1 MKFLRSTTAAAALM
15 AGAVTMSSNSAE
27 SAQIMTADTGAT
39 GNIVHAMMLVYG
51 KLFSSHLG
59 ISVQIN
65 DSQTLT
71 RSAIKLGRN
80 QIDMMPLP
88 PAIYGMMRGGR
99 GPYKSDKMKAA
110 ARKGSENIRSVMG
123 YNANL
128 FHAVTFDGSGITNWK
143 DIKGKRVFTGPPS
156 GAAAILAE
164 LMINIITGY
173 KANVDYN
180 AIRLPWGG
188 GLQAMM
194 DGKLD
199 VYVRPAAAGS
209 ASIVQLGSRK
219 KFRLLGADKDLVES
233 KAWER
238 YTTRPGRTTGVIP
251 ANTYPGQLGGDVITG
266 GATFMFVVRKS
277 LSDDLVHKMTKLIW
291 DNLDEIHKSAA
302 VLKQIKKE
310 TPFIG
315 VNTPLH
321 KGAVRYYK
329 EAGFKI
335 PDRLIPPEAK

>member
-1 MKFLRSTTAAAALM
+1 MRYIRSTTAAVALM
-15 AGAVTMSSNSAE
+15 AGAISMSSNSAE

-88 PAIYGMMRGGR
+88 PAIWGMMRGGR
-99 GPYKSDKMKAA
+99 GPYKSDQMKAA

-128 FHAVTFDGSGITNWK
+128 FHAITFDGSGITSWK

-173 KANVDYN
+173 KANADYN
-180 AIRLPWGG
+180 AIRLPWGS

-277 LSDDLVHKMTKLIW
+277 LSDDLVYKMTKLIW
-291 DNLDEIHKSAA
+291 DNLDEIHRTAA

-321 KGAVRYYK
+321 KGSVRYYR

>member
-1 MKFLRSTTAAAALM
+1 MKITISKTVAVVLAAAMFAISPPAVTAA
-15 AGAVTMSSNSAE
+15 T
-27 SAQIMTADTGAT
+27 IMKADSGAT
-39 GNIVHAMMLVYG
+39 GNIVHAMMVVYA
-51 KLFSSHLG
+51 KLFSQHLD

-71 RSAIKLGRN
+71 RSAIKLGRD

-88 PAIYGMMRGGR
+88 PAIWGMMRRGK
-99 GPYKSDKMKAA
+99 GPYRSEQMKKA
-110 ARKGSENIRSVMG
+110 ARKGSGNIRSVMG

-128 FHAVTFDGSGITNWK
+128 YHAVTFASTGIKDWK

-156 GAAAILAE
+156 GAAAIMSE

-173 KANVDYN
+173 KAKKDYK
-180 AIRLPWGG
+180 AIRLPWGS

-199 VYVRPAAAGS
+199 VYVRPAAVGS
-209 ASIVQLGSRK
+209 ASIVLLGSRK
-219 KFRLLGADKDLVES
+219 KFRLLGTTKELVNS

-238 YTTRPGRTTGVIP
+238 YSKRPGRTTGLIP

-266 GATFMFVVRKS
+266 GATFMFVIRKS
-277 LSDDLVHKMTKLIW
+277 LSDDLAYKMTKVIW
-291 DNLDEIHKSAA
+291 ENIDEIHKSAA
-302 VLKQIKKE
+302 VLKEIKKE

-315 VNTPLH
+315 VNAPLH
-321 KGAVRYYK
+321 KGAIRYYR
-329 EAGFKI
+329 EAGVKI
-335 PDRLIPPEAK
+335 PTRLIPPEAK